1 MGVLYSIW
9 QPIPWIPLQPSLL
22 MDSWSKQHFYSPTCS
37 GLRWP
42 HGDSFFS
49 YRAFNVDESFLPPL
63 LSFLSFFEFGPKKGL
78 LQGLSKENRWLML
91 KKPELLM
98 SVNYFVVT
106 FQIIFRIEKLLT
118 DSISVIL
125 PTVKP

>member
-1 MGVLYSIW
+1 
-9 QPIPWIPLQPSLL
+9 
-22 MDSWSKQHFYSPTCS
+22 
-37 GLRWP
+37 
-42 HGDSFFS
+42 
-49 YRAFNVDESFLPPL
+49 
-63 LSFLSFFEFGPKKGL
+63 
-78 LQGLSKENRWLML
+78 ML